1 MGLFTK
7 FVTTKL
13 AESII
18 RTVGE
23 VTLKTTVGIMEEKA
37 KKEKKQKKDEIDKK
51 GSYTKPARAKVDDGK
66 IKAPRIENLLGD
78 HYLKVRAAFVGA
90 GFEDISYIV
99 KKDIIK
105 GWLKK
110 DGEVSEISVNGRTEI
125 GTRAK
130 FLPSAPVVI
139 VYHTFKDAE

>member
-37 KKEKKQKKDEIDKK
+37 KKEKKQKKDESNK
-51 GSYTKPARAKVDDGK
+51 GSSYAKPVKVKVDDGR

-78 HYLKVRAAFVGA
+78 HYLKARAAFIGA